1 MNVEIEAYV
10 FTYDSKKRL
19 LSLVVVSDQRN
30 PTIGLGNGIK
40 TKGADNFKVQ
50 LTIVLGVS

>member
-50 LTIVLGVS
+50 LIIVLGVS